1 MHRNSIL
8 IKEETMK
15 INKELMKGST
25 VILILTLLER
35 KEMYGYE
42 MTKEIER
49 SSSGVFTFKE
59 GTLYPILHT
68 LEVEQLVE
76 SYWNE
81 EGGRKRK
88 YYRITERGRGQLEE
102 KKQEWTL
109 FRTTVDRVIGEGHA

>member
-1 MHRNSIL
+1 
-8 IKEETMK
+8 MK

-68 LEVEQLVE
+68 LELEQLVE

-109 FRTTVDRVIGEGHA
+109 FRTTVDRVIGEGQA